1 MSSERGMLLF
11 PDEDIGGVGRAA
23 AIVVAFIPYV
33 QAVFSCSNHTMVPSV
48 RMSSSARGIPVEWWT
63 NHNSSTFPCMRGP
76 NTRRSFSILQT
87 QAREV
92 TALSRPTYLPTYL
105 RCTCSIQPVWEVFSY
120 PQQSSSLS
128 CWELG
133 IPRNQD
139 GHLPHIPRQVR
150 GHHLSWTH
158 DCESSLIQ
166 YITCA
171 TIDATRCIRIVPVPH
186 HALTHLS

>member
-1 MSSERGMLLF
+1 M
-11 PDEDIGGVGRAA
+11 
-23 AIVVAFIPYV
+23 
-33 QAVFSCSNHTMVPSV
+33 
-48 RMSSSARGIPVEWWT
+48 EWWT

-76 NTRRSFSILQT
+76 NTRRSFSILQR

-92 TALSRPTYLPTYL
+92 TALSRRTYLPTYL

-133 IPRNQD
+133 TPRDQD
-139 GHLPHIPRQVR
+139 GHLPNIPRQVR

-171 TIDATRCIRIVPVPH
+171 TIDATRCIRIVPVPQHTLNIPLLGRFLQPLEH
-186 HALTHLS
+186 HATLPLHTPLRLPRLPHACHDPAKVDCAAPHARDCVFAVAADGI